1 MDVIL
6 LFFWGEGKVGGLDWI
21 RVGGELGLGWMFSAA
36 VSESIIEILGLPI
49 NSSIIFSM
57 VGNSHKLI

>member
-6 LFFWGEGKVGGLDWI
+6 LFFWEEGKVGGLDWI
-21 RVGGELGLGWMFSAA
+21 MVGGELGVGSMFSA

-57 VGNSHKLI
+57 AGNSHKLI

>member
-1 MDVIL
+1 M
-6 LFFWGEGKVGGLDWI
+6 GGLDWI
-21 RVGGELGLGWMFSAA
+21 RVGGELGVGSMFSA

-57 VGNSHKLI
+57 AGNSHKLI